1 MLRVKFQDILRA
13 TLPQTSGNEGWIGV
27 SPRGDQ
33 YHVVVPVDTQIAR
46 GVMACNRP
54 TDGTPFGGYAG
65 WLYFRCPPFEDFQTD
80 DTSARLSWA
89 HTTADKLLRWLAS
102 YHIEASIE
110 SDQSLRS
117 NHAENDMSSLQG
129 GSGGSTAPKTIAC
142 SRCGR
147 IWNGICAFLRDS
159 ETSLEGYRACLD
171 DFSQGWYLF
180 SHSCGNTIEVPV
192 SRVARLRERGRT
204 LIGTHACPG
213 LCYYERPILPC
224 AAKCEGAGYRRI
236 AEKIAARR
244 R

>member
-1 MLRVKFQDILRA
+1 
-13 TLPQTSGNEGWIGV
+13 
-27 SPRGDQ
+27 
-33 YHVVVPVDTQIAR
+33 
-46 GVMACNRP
+46 MACNRP

-65 WLYFRCPPFEDFQTD
+65 WLYFRCPPFEDLQAD
-80 DTSARLSWA
+80 DTAARLSWA
-89 HTTADKLLRWLAS
+89 HATADELLRWLGS

-110 SDQSLRS
+110 SDRSSRS
-117 NHAENDMSSLQG
+117 NHTEDDMSSVQG
-129 GSGGSTAPKTIAC
+129 DCVGSTGSKTIAC
-142 SRCGR
+142 SHCGR
-147 IWNGICAFLRDS
+147 IWNGIGTFLRDPQIC
-159 ETSLEGYRACLD
+159 LEGYRACLD

-192 SRVARLRERGRT
+192 SRVARVRERGRT

-236 AEKIAARR
+236 AGKIAARR